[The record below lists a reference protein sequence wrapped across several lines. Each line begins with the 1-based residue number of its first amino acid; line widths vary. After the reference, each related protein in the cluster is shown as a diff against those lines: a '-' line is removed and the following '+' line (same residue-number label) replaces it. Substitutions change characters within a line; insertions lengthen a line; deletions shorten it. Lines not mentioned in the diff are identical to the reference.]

1 MNLNMRIFASFI
13 AMAVMAVA
21 VALIGWSG
29 VRSSNNALKA
39 VLEMDLPAEKRL
51 GLIGRHFEAM
61 RSDKNYLMNPNLRPE
76 ERQTLHE
83 AFAVSRD
90 NLVADMEQ
98 FSTHVKNASLV
109 IEPAQKLQSAWDEC
123 DQVMKDWLVGNDEIF
138 DQYRAWEG
146 TTILNPTRL
155 WGSLQQYRGDH
166 YFLVR
171 RIAEMMA
178 KRQPL
183 GTAVGAEDNRCPFGQ
198 WRENFDAGRETFVG
212 NPVFVQAMDEMRAPH
227 REFHATASAIYTL
240 MEQDP
245 EGQWPRIVERFSLL
259 LNHADQVVGAF
270 DVMIAE
276 SGKSEGFYNQASSI
290 SQNKLDPLRAQT
302 VGALDRVIASKE
314 EFDRLDK
321 DAIIADGERSLKIM
335 KGAIALAVV
344 MGLGL
349 AVFVGYSIRRGLT
362 GPLTRVIGNLSQD
375 ARELSSVSRKL
386 AETSSALSQGAGDQ
400 AASLEES
407 ASALEEMSSMTQRN
421 AEHSKQANGLMG
433 NNAEQVR
440 EGFEAVGRMTAAM
453 GDIDKA
459 SNEIGRIIKTIEDIA
474 FQTNIL
480 ALNAAVEAARAG
492 DAGQGFAVVA
502 DEVRSL
508 AQRSAEASKDTTV
521 LIDNTLASIK
531 VGLDITKD
539 IEERF
544 SRLTVSTTDVSH
556 MIDQIDGATNEQALG
571 MGQLSS
577 SVSRIDK
584 IANENVVNAN
594 EAASASDLLS
604 HRAVTLR
611 QAVDDLAGII
621 SARKSNGRSQPS
633 YGHSNSGDLLLE

>member
-1 MNLNMRIFASFI
+1 MNLNMRIFVSFI
-13 AMAVMAVA
+13 AMAVMAVGI
-21 VALIGWSG
+21 ALIGWFG
-29 VRSSNNALKA
+29 VRSSNQALKA

-61 RSDKNYLMNPNLRPE
+61 RSEKNYLLNPNLQPE
-76 ERQTLHE
+76 ERRDLHA
-83 AFAVSRD
+83 AFASSRD
-90 NLVADMEQ
+90 NLVADMEH
-98 FSTHVKNASLV
+98 FDSHIKKAALV
-109 IEPAQKLQSAWDEC
+109 IEPAQNLKKAWTEC
-123 DQVMKDWLVGNDEIF
+123 DQVMKDWLAGNEEIF
-138 DQYRAWEG
+138 NQYQAWEN

-171 RIAEMMA
+171 RLAEMLA
-178 KRQPL
+178 KRQTL
-183 GTAVGAEDNRCPFGQ
+183 GPAVGAADNRCPFGQ

-212 NPVFVQAMDEMRAPH
+212 NPVFVQAMDEMRDPH
-227 REFHATASAIYTL
+227 REFHATAGAIYAL
-240 MEQDP
+240 LEEDP
-245 EGQWPRIVERFSLL
+245 EANWPLIINQFGQLL
-259 LNHADQVVGAF
+259 DHADRVVGAF
-270 DVMIAE
+270 GVMIAE
-276 SGKSEGFYNQASSI
+276 SGKSEDFYNQASSI
-290 SQNKLDPLRAQT
+290 SQTKLDPLRAQT
-302 VGALDRVIASKE
+302 VSALDRVIASKE

-321 DAIIADGERSLKIM
+321 DAIIADGERSQRIM
-335 KGAIALAVV
+335 QGAIALALV

-349 AVFVGYSIRRGLT
+349 AVFIGYSIRRGLT
-362 GPLTRVIGNLSQD
+362 GPLTRIIGSLTQD
-375 ARELSSVSRKL
+375 ARELSSVSRQL
-386 AETSSALSQGAGDQ
+386 AHTSSALSQGAGNQ

-433 NNAEQVR
+433 NNADQVR
-440 EGFEAVGRMTAAM
+440 EGFEAVGKMTAAM

-492 DAGQGFAVVA
+492 EAGQGFAVVA

-521 LIDNTLASIK
+521 LIDNTLTSIK
-531 VGLDITKD
+531 VGLNITRE
-539 IEERF
+539 IEARF
-544 SRLTVSTTDVSH
+544 SKLTASTTDVSH
-556 MIDQIDGATNEQALG
+556 MIDQIDGATSEQALG
-571 MGQLSS
+571 MSQLSA
-577 SVSRIDK
+577 SVSQIDK

-604 HRAVTLR
+604 HRAVNLR
-611 QAVDDLAGII
+611 QAVDDLAGIAS
-621 SARKSNGRSQPS
+621 SARGRKAT
-633 YGHSNSGDLLLE
+633 GDRARPWTI